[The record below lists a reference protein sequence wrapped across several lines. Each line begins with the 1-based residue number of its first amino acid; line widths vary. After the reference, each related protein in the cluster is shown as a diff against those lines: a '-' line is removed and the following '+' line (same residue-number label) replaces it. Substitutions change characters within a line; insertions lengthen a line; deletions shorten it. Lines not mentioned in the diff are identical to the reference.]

1 MTDAGLI
8 LMKNAARNLAVLSFA
23 LSLAMGCSDSRPRAV
38 QVAEVS
44 TLDYYGSLG
53 ASVTCANTADRPYFF
68 TLRLE
73 FMDDNGVVKEIQE
86 PFLII
91 GGGETE
97 TYGITAENPSAT
109 KVRCVV
115 KNCSPQ

>member
-1 MTDAGLI
+1 MKQTVLTLAGHFLA
-8 LMKNAARNLAVLSFA
+8 LFLAA
-23 LSLAMGCSDSRPRAV
+23 GCADSRPKAV
-38 QVAEVS
+38 QVTEVS

-97 TYGITAENPSAT
+97 TYGITAESPNVT
-109 KVRCVV
+109 RVRCVV

>member
-1 MTDAGLI
+1 MKQTVLTLAGHF
-8 LMKNAARNLAVLSFA
+8 LALF
-23 LSLAMGCSDSRPRAV
+23 LATGCADSRPQAV
-38 QVAEVS
+38 QITEVS

-53 ASVTCANTADRPYFF
+53 ASVTCANTADHPYFF

-91 GGGETE
+91 GGGEME
-97 TYGITAENPSAT
+97 TYGITAENLNVT
-109 KVRCVV
+109 RVRCVV

>member
-1 MTDAGLI
+1 MDNPIRT
-8 LMKNAARNLAVLSFA
+8 LAVLSLVLF
-23 LSLAMGCSDSRPRAV
+23 LAFGCSAPPPPVR
-38 QVAEVS
+38 VAEVS
-44 TLDYYGSLG
+44 TLDYYGNLG
-53 ASVTCANTADRPYFF
+53 ASVTCANTADRPFFF

-97 TYGITAENPSAT
+97 TYGIMAENPGAT
-109 KVRCVV
+109 RVRCVV